1 MDQRGFMLNT
11 TVLQRAQSS
20 CLPQRMGY
28 TQTNSMTVDNRR
40 DSRDLSQLSRE
51 NIKKNTKNLHC
62 EIKDVDLDIAA
73 LQDSLINDLMQS
85 SQN

>member
-1 MDQRGFMLNT
+1 MDQRGFMLKT

-73 LQDSLINDLMQS
+73 L
-85 SQN
+85 